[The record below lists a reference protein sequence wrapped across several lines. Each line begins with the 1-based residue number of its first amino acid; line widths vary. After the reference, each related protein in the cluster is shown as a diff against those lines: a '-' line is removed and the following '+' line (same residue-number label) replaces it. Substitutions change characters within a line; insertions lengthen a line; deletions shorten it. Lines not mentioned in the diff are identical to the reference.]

1 MDCLIVLGAKL
12 NARGEPGRVAR
23 LRLTHALNIWRELEG
38 EPHLLLC
45 GAPTHG
51 TGVTE
56 AQAMAAFALDYA
68 KENFAPVLQERL
80 AARLILEEDSHT
92 THATAV
98 NTLALARS
106 RQFRRLGLVSDTL
119 HLPRAHYLFRR
130 HFRPHRLELHPLPA
144 RGLIKHYWQA
154 RRYLWL
160 TRLTLRETG
169 AWVKLIARR
178 LARRG

>member
-12 NARGEPGRVAR
+12 NAQGEPGRVAR
-23 LRLTHALNIWRELEG
+23 LRLTHALNIWRELDG

-56 AQAMAAFALDYA
+56 AKAMAAFALAYA
-68 KENFAPVLQERL
+68 AEHFGPELQERL
-80 AARLILEEDSHT
+80 GSHILLEEDSHNT
-92 THATAV
+92 AATAR
-98 NTLALARS
+98 NTLALAKTHNF
-106 RQFRRLGLVSDTL
+106 QRLGLVSDTL
-119 HLPRAHYLFRR
+119 HLPRAHSLFRR
-130 HFRPHRLELHPLPA
+130 HFHPHRLELHPLPA

-178 LARRG
+178 LVRRG